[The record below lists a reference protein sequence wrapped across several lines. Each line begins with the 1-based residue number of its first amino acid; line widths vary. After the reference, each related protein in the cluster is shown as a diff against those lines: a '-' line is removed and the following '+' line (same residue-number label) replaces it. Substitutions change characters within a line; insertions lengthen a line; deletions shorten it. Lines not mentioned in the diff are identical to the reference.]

1 MPTLAVGIEVD
12 IAPTLAT
19 ACAALPPKGARFAL
33 GRPGGKTAPT
43 LRRCA
48 GRCPPGGLISLGAA
62 RREIDAPTRQ
72 RNRGFTLL
80 ELMVVVAI
88 MALATAG
95 VALSLR
101 DGSVTA
107 LEREAQRLGA
117 LLESARAQSRM
128 RASPVRW
135 RSTETGFVFEGLPV
149 GALPGN
155 WLGNDVRADATT
167 LLLGP
172 EPIIGPQKIVL
183 VSISSPQTRLTLATD
198 GVRPFAVQTNAA
210 DGAP

>member
-1 MPTLAVGIEVD
+1 MPTLAVGID
-12 IAPTLAT
+12 IAAPTLHR
-19 ACAALPPKGARFAL
+19 CA
-33 GRPGGKTAPT
+33 GRCPPGGLISLGAARREIGAPT

-62 RREIDAPTRQ
+62 RREIAPTLATRSL
-72 RNRGFTLL
+72 GFTLL

-135 RSTETGFVFEGLPV
+135 RNTETGFVFEGLPV